1 MTITSSQYI
10 LVMWSLALY
19 VVESIS
25 SSSSSNKS
33 STESSASPTSIPP
46 FVSRILSIAVSHISG
61 SEEMTPWP
69 IFRQLVKGLERLL
82 LLPESTSSTSG
93 INAIT
98 PEVRRTLMNVAL
110 EKSNLPPT
118 TTLPLP
124 SSSSAPISSAAYIPP
139 PSPRRVLAA
148 LALFIS
154 STYTNTSLTVFP
166 NSANNPVDDEAVD
179 DAIDDPFGEEDSSK
193 QYFVDEGDSVDE
205 STSLSNAAAT
215 ASNDAAAATP
225 LNPSMMHMQSSDP
238 EALIAAME
246 KATVLFDHLR
256 KSSAFEAN
264 AVARLLP
271 NFLLDFSQPQDVMN
285 KLIGEFLSN
294 QQPHPQLLAR

>member
-1 MTITSSQYI
+1 M
-10 LVMWSLALY
+10 
-19 VVESIS
+19 
-25 SSSSSNKS
+25 
-33 STESSASPTSIPP
+33 
-46 FVSRILSIAVSHISG
+46 
-61 SEEMTPWP
+61 
-69 IFRQLVKGLERLL
+69 
-82 LLPESTSSTSG
+82 
-93 INAIT
+93 
-98 PEVRRTLMNVAL
+98 
-110 EKSNLPPT
+110 
-118 TTLPLP
+118 
-124 SSSSAPISSAAYIPP
+124 PP

-193 QYFVDEGDSVDE
+193 RYFVDEGDSVDE
-205 STSLSNAAAT
+205 STPLSNAAAT
-215 ASNDAAAATP
+215 VSNDDEAATP

-271 NFLLDFSQPQDVMN
+271 NFLLDFFQPQDVMN